1 MQPEGAIPVHAQLH
15 NALLGDGV
23 PAGFLAD
30 LLDGL
35 DEDAIVN
42 SIGERA
48 TVITPHGQSSLG
60 PACCAMSVSLA
71 ALAGSSKHPAI
82 TVPRIGVHFDFC
94 PNAVVCRR
102 SCDGR
107 YDAARLL
114 CPTSMFT
121 VWFARA
127 AKGIVGSLHN
137 KSALIDYQK
146 PMGVLNQIVS
156 HKAGALALVNS
167 PSWLPQASR

>member
-1 MQPEGAIPVHAQLH
+1 
-15 NALLGDGV
+15 
-23 PAGFLAD
+23 
-30 LLDGL
+30 
-35 DEDAIVN
+35 
-42 SIGERA
+42 
-48 TVITPHGQSSLG
+48 
-60 PACCAMSVSLA
+60 
-71 ALAGSSKHPAI
+71 
-82 TVPRIGVHFDFC
+82 
-94 PNAVVCRR
+94 
-102 SCDGR
+102 
-107 YDAARLL
+107 
-114 CPTSMFT
+114 MFT